1 MANIKHRMQSTLH
14 NLYQQGRGQKKK
26 EDPNHRFIHSKVTL
40 QTYLREV
47 DRFSDWLKTQGVKM
61 RCTEQEAARQVPL
74 YLQSLIQA
82 GRSPNTVHT
91 AAAALCKALPGCG
104 LAMSQLPHPRRTH
117 APKKGR
123 GAAPSLHRRSDADVL
138 SPRYRRLVDFAQAA
152 GLRRDEYAQLRG
164 RNLVRIDGQ
173 VYVLVEQG
181 KGGKRQ
187 YQLIDQEDAPVVER
201 CFCDIGQNENVFS
214 PSEMNNK
221 INLHRFR
228 REHAQEMYR
237 RYLERIAADPAYRDE
252 LLGLVKEAFRR
263 AGQDWRR
270 NPDMRR
276 LAVPYA
282 CRGHVRQSLGNAGR
296 AVSYDRLALMAVSV
310 LHLAHWRCDVTVKNY
325 MQ

>member
-1 MANIKHRMQSTLH
+1 M
-14 NLYQQGRGQKKK
+14 
-26 EDPNHRFIHSKVTL
+26 
-40 QTYLREV
+40 
-47 DRFSDWLKTQGVKM
+47 
-61 RCTEQEAARQVPL
+61 
-74 YLQSLIQA
+74 
-82 GRSPNTVHT
+82 
-91 AAAALCKALPGCG
+91 
-104 LAMSQLPHPRRTH
+104 
-117 APKKGR
+117 
-123 GAAPSLHRRSDADVL
+123 
-138 SPRYRRLVDFAQAA
+138 DFAQAA
-152 GLRRDEYAQLRG
+152 GLRRDEYVQLRG
-164 RNLVRIDGQ
+164 RDLVRIDGQ
-173 VYVLVEQG
+173 IYVLVEQG

-201 CFCDIGQNENVFS
+201 CFSGIGQNENVFS

-276 LAVPYA
+276 LAVPYV
-282 CRGHVRQSLGNAGR
+282 CRGHVRRSLGNAGR
-296 AVSYDRLALMAVSV
+296 SVSYDRLALMAVSV